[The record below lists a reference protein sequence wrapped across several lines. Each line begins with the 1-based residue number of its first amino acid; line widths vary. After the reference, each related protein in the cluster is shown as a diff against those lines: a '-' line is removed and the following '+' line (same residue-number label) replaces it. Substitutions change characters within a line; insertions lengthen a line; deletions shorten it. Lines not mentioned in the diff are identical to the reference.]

1 MTKPTGTLAEI
12 IAAAER
18 ARDRAD
24 KAINRYVRGGRI
36 SGEDLS
42 AINGAMASLRLHLQ
56 EAATLTKV
64 N

>member
-1 MTKPTGTLAEI
+1 MTKPTDTLADVI
-12 IAAAER
+12 DAAQR

-24 KAINRYVRGGRI
+24 RAIMRYVRGGRI

-42 AINGAMASLRLHLQ
+42 AVNGAMANLRMHLQ
-56 EAATLTKV
+56 EAATLTKT